1 MNKLCRFIAD
11 IFFPSRCP
19 LCLDFIRWDEFIC
32 SGCAD
37 ELKPFPEEICPKCGK
52 AECFCDTISYDLA
65 FTCFYYEEKVKSG
78 ILSLKDGHKEFGI
91 YTGNLLGER
100 ISNSK
105 IKADAVVPVPM
116 SEKSYKKRRYNQAE
130 IIAERI
136 AEINH
141 LPLLTD
147 LLYKNESAVQHTLT
161 KAERLENTA
170 AFGIK
175 SRLKLDD
182 MKIILCD
189 DVITTG
195 STMNRCAALLKEMGA
210 AEVYAAAAATTKLK
224 KE

>member
-1 MNKLCRFIAD
+1 MNNLCRFIAD

-19 LCLDFIRWDEFIC
+19 ICLDFIRWDEFIC
-32 SGCAD
+32 TGCAD
-37 ELKPFPEEICPKCGK
+37 DLKPFPEEVCPKCGK
-52 AECFCDTISYDLA
+52 AECFCDTISYDMA
-65 FTCFYYEEKVKSG
+65 FVCFYYEEKAKSG

-91 YTGNLLGER
+91 YTGNLLGEK
-100 ISNSK
+100 IADSK
-105 IKADAVVPVPM
+105 IKADAVIPVPM

-130 IIAERI
+130 VIAERI

-175 SRLKLDD
+175 SRLKLDN